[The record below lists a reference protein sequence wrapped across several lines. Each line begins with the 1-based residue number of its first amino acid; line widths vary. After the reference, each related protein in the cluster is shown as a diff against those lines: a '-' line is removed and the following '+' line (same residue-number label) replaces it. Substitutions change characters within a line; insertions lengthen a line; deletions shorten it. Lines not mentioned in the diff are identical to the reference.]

1 MNAIVVLV
9 ASQPQIVEPLIDSV
23 RPLFADI
30 AEQLPLGFGI
40 GEFGPDG
47 QAVLARRPI
56 LQPPIHPDFAQLK
69 QSKTGGIAL
78 VQARSIATRS
88 YSPDE
93 TLPLKHKKWLWAM
106 ADDLDAKADPEAP
119 PPAIPE
125 FLLNQRRSSLPAEEA
140 FLQFLA
146 FVADRRIIEPAGTT
160 ATDMQRCLRDALSLL
175 HIRNSPRPGQPLS
188 YIAAAAHAH
197 AVAVFSLGRALW
209 MRTVGDP
216 PDSALDERLR
226 VPLGHRVKRGV
237 VLSTV
242 DPRNHSWQV
251 LEAPVQLLVDSL
263 GRYRVTV
270 PAAPKATPEIN

>member
-1 MNAIVVLV
+1 MNAIVVLI
-9 ASQPQIVEPLIDSV
+9 ASQPQIVEPLIDCV

-30 AEQLPLGFGI
+30 AEQLPVGFGI

-56 LQPPIHPDFAQLK
+56 LTAPVQPDFAQLK
-69 QSKTGGIAL
+69 QSKSGGIAL
-78 VQARSIATRS
+78 IQARSIAARG

-106 ADDLDAKADPEAP
+106 ADDLDPKVAPDSP

-160 ATDMQRCLRDALSLL
+160 ATEIQRCLRDALSLL
-175 HIRNSPRPGQPLS
+175 HIRNTPKPGHTLN
-188 YIAAAAHAH
+188 YVAAAAHAH
-197 AVAVFSLGRALW
+197 AVAMFSLGCALW
-209 MRTVGDP
+209 MRTIGDP

-226 VPLGHRVKRGV
+226 VPLGHRVRRGV
-237 VLSTV
+237 VLTTV
-242 DPRNHSWQV
+242 DPRNHSWQA

-263 GRYRVTV
+263 GRCRVTAAV
-270 PAAPKATPEIN
+270 DPKGPAELN